1 MGAIHESN
9 AIFLTIANGKISRK
23 VLQPTD
29 ISVERVNKQGK
40 TVHEEFY
47 KAWKGRITDVKVK
60 EHPEYGKF
68 WNVTLTDENGDAVL
82 QMNYSSGYSAAF
94 LKTLPNVD
102 LDSDVT
108 ITPKLTIEGDKKKTS
123 LFVSQHGEAL
133 KWAYTRE
140 NPNGLPELEKKKLKG
155 KMVFDDSEIMEF
167 LERMVNTKILPKL
180 KNFKAVSADV
190 EEEDD
195 KEEAPF

>member
-23 VLQPTD
+23 VSQPTD

-47 KAWKGRITDVKVK
+47 KAWKGKITDIRVKD
-60 EHPEYGKF
+60 HPDYGKF
-68 WNVTLTDENGDAVL
+68 WNVTLTDEDGEAVL

-102 LDSDVT
+102 LNSDVT

-123 LFVSQHGEAL
+123 LFVTQHGEAL
-133 KWAYTRE
+133 KWAFTKD
-140 NPNGLPELEKKKLKG
+140 NPNGLPELEQKKVKG
-155 KMVFDDSEIMEF
+155 KMVYDDSEIMEF
-167 LERMVNTKILPKL
+167 LERMVNTQILPKL
-180 KNFKAVSADV
+180 KSFKKVAAEVQ
-190 EEEDD
+190 EEES
-195 KEEAPF
+195 EEAPF